1 MAGIQPTNKRS
12 TLQRQTQRLYV
23 RLGQFAISL
32 QNYFS
37 EGIERYQRQRRQMKN
52 WTVINMDTQEVV
64 HEGDRD
70 ECLHFLE
77 YAPSSEYKNLVSMP
91 MHQTTEQIKRWNS

>member
-1 MAGIQPTNKRS
+1 
-12 TLQRQTQRLYV
+12 
-23 RLGQFAISL
+23 
-32 QNYFS
+32 
-37 EGIERYQRQRRQMKN
+37 MKN

-77 YAPSSEYKNLVSMP
+77 YAPSPEYKNLVSMP

>member
-1 MAGIQPTNKRS
+1 
-12 TLQRQTQRLYV
+12 
-23 RLGQFAISL
+23 
-32 QNYFS
+32 
-37 EGIERYQRQRRQMKN
+37 MKN